1 VPVASVLDYLRYL
14 VDPVKAG
21 NQRTTFTLAVAADA
35 AIHQMQLRNG
45 VLVIS
50 KSDKAGLVPVA
61 GKPCRGAR
69 QARQPPVG
77 QLALHARGTSLS
89 FSSTGATLPL
99 ATKG

>member
-1 VPVASVLDYLRYL
+1 VLDDLRDL

-21 NQRTTFTLAVAADA
+21 NQRVGFTLAVEGDA

-50 KSDKAGLVPVA
+50 TADKAGLVHVA
-61 GKPCRGAR
+61 GKPCRGVR
-69 QARQPPVG
+69 QARQRPAG